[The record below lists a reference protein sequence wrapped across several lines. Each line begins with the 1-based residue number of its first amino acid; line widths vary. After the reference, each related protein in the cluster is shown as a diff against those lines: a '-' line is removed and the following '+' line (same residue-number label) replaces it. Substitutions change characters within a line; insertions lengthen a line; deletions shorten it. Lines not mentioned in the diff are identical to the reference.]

1 MSYRSRLVI
10 GYNRKGICTAIRSNQ
25 GDYELKIDHKYKA
38 LELEQPGLYEL
49 EGLEVGVTSN
59 CNFKCNYCCC
69 YQRNDGQSIDGTE
82 VIRIIDEI
90 PTLKRVR
97 LSGGEV
103 TLKFDDCVQIIEH
116 CTAKGIATQLNSNG
130 SLLHVERIQQLIDA
144 GLSNIHISF
153 NFTDAQQFAQY
164 YDMNPQVYKLIVH
177 NIRLCTAMG
186 LETVLETLL
195 FEGTQNNMQAI
206 SDSVYDM
213 GVRIHE
219 IQNSIIMD
227 HLNWNAI
234 STREA
239 LVHSVTQLIEH
250 KKPNTTL
257 YFTCMDRFAEQL
269 GFQEQADIH
278 FSHCVDGKKQLHLHG
293 NGDVLI
299 CELCHPVIIGNIYE
313 GTVLQDIYTSRPEA
327 LADFLEKLPCP
338 AYDALF
344 PSIQS

>member
-1 MSYRSRLVI
+1 M
-10 GYNRKGICTAIRSNQ
+10 
-25 GDYELKIDHKYKA
+25 KIENKYKA
-38 LELEQPGLYEL
+38 LELEQPGVYEL

-69 YQRNDGQSIDGTE
+69 YQRNDGQCIDGAE

-103 TLKFDDCVQIIEH
+103 TLKFDDCVQIIAH
-116 CTAKGIATQLNSNG
+116 CTSKGIATQLNSNG
-130 SLLHVERIQQLIDA
+130 SLLNQKRIQQLIDA

-164 YDMNPQVYKLIVH
+164 YQMNPQIYELIVQ

-195 FEGTQNNMQAI
+195 FEGTQYNMQAI
-206 SDSVYDM
+206 SDKVYDM

-219 IQNSIIMD
+219 IQNSIVMD
-227 HLNWNAI
+227 HLNWKAI

-239 LVHSVTQLIEH
+239 LVDSVTALINH
-250 KKPNTTL
+250 KQPDTEL
-257 YFTCMDRFAEQL
+257 YFTCMDRFAAQL
-269 GFQEQADIH
+269 GLQEQAGVY
-278 FSHCVDGKKQLHLHG
+278 FSNCVDGKKQLHLHG

-313 GTVLQDIYTSRPEA
+313 GTVLKDIYTHQPEP
-327 LADFLEKLPCP
+327 LAHFLEQLPCP

-344 PSIQS
+344 PSVK